1 MVCSATYR
9 RPGPAHT
16 KAAVGSER
24 RIGRDQAMRAR
35 AASDRGRGCA
45 ILGGRPGTERLLAPR
60 QKQRAMLHEDGVE
73 VPHTHLTPAGLR
85 SLAEEFV
92 TRDGTDYGQVEKTL
106 EEKVAALMRQL
117 ERGEAAILYDSE
129 SQTISIVPRHGLR

>member
-1 MVCSATYR
+1 
-9 RPGPAHT
+9 
-16 KAAVGSER
+16 
-24 RIGRDQAMRAR
+24 MRTAW
-35 AASDRGRGCA
+35 
-45 ILGGRPGTERLLAPR
+45 
-60 QKQRAMLHEDGVE
+60 E
-73 VPHTHLTPAGLR
+73 VPHKHLTPEALH

-129 SQTISIVPRHGLR
+129 SQTINIAPRHALR

>member
-1 MVCSATYR
+1 
-9 RPGPAHT
+9 
-16 KAAVGSER
+16 
-24 RIGRDQAMRAR
+24 
-35 AASDRGRGCA
+35 
-45 ILGGRPGTERLLAPR
+45 
-60 QKQRAMLHEDGVE
+60 MLHEDGVE
-73 VPHTHLTPAGLR
+73 VPHTLLTPAALR